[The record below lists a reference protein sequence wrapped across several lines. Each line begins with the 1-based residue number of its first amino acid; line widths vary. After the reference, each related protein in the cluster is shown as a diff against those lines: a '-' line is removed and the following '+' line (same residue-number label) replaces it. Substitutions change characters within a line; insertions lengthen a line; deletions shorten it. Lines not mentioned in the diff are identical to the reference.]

1 MRILRNYILK
11 DFLSALF
18 FSLLALTLVMILGNL
33 GKISDMIIRKGVSA
47 VDAFKI
53 LSLFIPYVLGFTI
66 PLSILMGVLLAMG
79 RLVADNELT
88 AINVSGI
95 SLSRIITVF
104 LTIGVISSL
113 FLFLIN
119 DKIIPYFH
127 YNYRSY
133 VKNIYSKN
141 ITAIIEPGV
150 YLENFK
156 DTILYVDD
164 IKDNK
169 LKNVFVYEIN
179 KEGLSRLTYAK
190 YGEFVVDKNIL
201 KMRLENGFRD
211 EINPKNTKEFY
222 RLNFKIFFIDI
233 PVENKV
239 KSQINKKASDMNIK
253 ELKTKIKYLRNKDIN
268 PIEFIAELH
277 KRISFAF
284 SPIIFVILGFG
295 VSLVVKHRE
304 RSINFGIA
312 ILVAGI
318 YYLLMLLG
326 ETITKFQFVP
336 PMFGMWL
343 PNIVVGAIGLYLI
356 IKHAHIR

>member
-1 MRILRNYILK
+1 MRILRNYILR

-239 KSQINKKASDMNIK
+239 KSQVNKKASDMNIK

>member
-18 FSLLALTLVMILGNL
+18 FSLLSLTLVMMLGNL
-33 GKISDMIIRKGVSA
+33 IKISDMIIRKGVSV

-53 LSLFIPYVLGFTI
+53 LSLFIPYILGFTI
-66 PLSILMGVLLAMG
+66 PLAILMGVLLAMG
-79 RLVADNELT
+79 RLVADNELV

-95 SLSRIITVF
+95 SLARILAVF
-104 LTIGVISSL
+104 LTIGIIFSL

-127 YNYRSY
+127 YNYRSH

-141 ITAIIEPGV
+141 IAAVIEPGV

-164 IKDNK
+164 IKNNK

-190 YGEFVVDKNIL
+190 YGEFVVDNNIL
-201 KMRLENGFRD
+201 RMRLENGFRD
-211 EINPKNTKEFY
+211 EINPKNTKEFF

-239 KSQINKKASDMNIK
+239 KSKVSKKASDMDIK
-253 ELKTKIKYLRNKDIN
+253 ELKTKIRRLEDKNIN
-268 PIEFIAELH
+268 PIEFLAELH
-277 KRISFAF
+277 KRISFSF
-284 SPIIFVILGFG
+284 SPLIFVIFGFG
-295 VSLVVKHRE
+295 VSLIVKHRE

-312 ILVAGI
+312 VFIAGI

-326 ETITKFQFVP
+326 ETLTDYQFVP
-336 PMFGMWL
+336 PVFGMWL
-343 PNIVVGAIGLYLI
+343 PNIVVGAIGIYLI